1 MSLDP
6 RSLDKLQGVHPDLAK
21 VITEAANRTKFRVTE
36 GLRTR
41 DRQKILVSQRKSK
54 TMNSR
59 HLTGHAVDFVAIGE
73 DGVATFDFPDM
84 ARVADVIKS
93 VAREMDVPVEWGGD
107 WKGAWDTPH
116 FQLPW
121 KTHPAIGVS
130 TTTRVVE
137 AAKAPPAAATTG
149 AAVGAGAVA
158 VSPSLPA
165 IPSPPDITKVQE
177 WSGFGDSLFSLFTWV
192 TDNPIVTL
200 LCAAWLGVVWCWPI
214 IRGKADDLYS
224 KAVASFD

>member
-6 RSLDKLQGVHPDLAK
+6 RSLEKLQGVHPDLAK
-21 VITEAANRTKFRVTE
+21 VITEAANRTKFRITE

-41 DRQKILVSQRKSK
+41 DRQKTLVAQRKSK

-73 DGVATFDFPDM
+73 DGIATFDFPDM

-93 VAREMDVPVEWGGD
+93 TANDMNIRVDWGGD

-121 KTHPAIGVS
+121 KTHPAIGVG
-130 TTTRVVE
+130 TTTRIAE
-137 AAKAPPAAATTG
+137 AASKPPAVAATG
-149 AAVGAGAVA
+149 VAVGAGVVESGAA
-158 VSPSLPA
+158 LPVL
-165 IPSPPDITKVQE
+165 PSPPDLSVVSAWQ
-177 WSGFGDSLFSLFTWV
+177 SFGDTISASFTWV
-192 TDNPIVTL
+192 STNPIMTMI
-200 LCAAWLGVVWCWPI
+200 CAAWV
-214 IRGKADDLYS
+214 
-224 KAVASFD
+224 AVAWYAPTILRRLGWQP

>member
-41 DRQKILVSQRKSK
+41 DRQKTLVAQRKSK

-59 HLTGHAVDFVAIGE
+59 HLTGHAVDYVAIGE
-73 DGVATFDFPDM
+73 DGVATFDFLDM

-93 VAREMDVPVEWGGD
+93 VAHEKNIPVEWGGD

-121 KTHPAIGVS
+121 KSHPAIGVPV
-130 TTTRVVE
+130 TTRVAE
-137 AAKAPPAAATTG
+137 AASKPPAVAATG
-149 AAVGAGAVA
+149 AAVGVGAVESGA
-158 VSPSLPA
+158 VLPA
-165 IPSPPDITKVQE
+165 LPSPPDLSIVSAWQ
-177 WSGFGDSLFSLFTWV
+177 SFGDTISSSVSWISS
-192 TDNPIVTL
+192 NPIVAAF
-200 LCAAWLGVVWCWPI
+200 CAAWV
-214 IRGKADDLYS
+214 
-224 KAVASFD
+224 AVAWYSPTILRRLGWHS